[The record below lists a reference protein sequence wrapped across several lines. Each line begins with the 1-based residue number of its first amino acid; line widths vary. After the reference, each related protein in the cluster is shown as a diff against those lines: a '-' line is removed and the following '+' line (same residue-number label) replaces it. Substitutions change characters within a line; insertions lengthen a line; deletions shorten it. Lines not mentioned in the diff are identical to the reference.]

1 MVASLRATL
10 DPSWARSTGEQGMRE
25 ILGRFGQLALIGF
38 LVTALPLATSA
49 QFREFT
55 GRIDR
60 IDERKMIVDNR
71 MGDKVSFVPA
81 ERTAVDGQGKKSW
94 QSLKKSDWVS
104 VSWKMVDK
112 PRVAYKVK
120 VLPPKNEAGDDR

>member
-1 MVASLRATL
+1 
-10 DPSWARSTGEQGMRE
+10 MRE
-25 ILGRFGQLALIGF
+25 IFGRFGQLALIGF

-60 IDERKMIVDNR
+60 SDERKMIVDNL

-104 VSWKMVDK
+104 VSWKMVDQ